1 MMKKSLL
8 AWMLTA
14 TASLAHPGH
23 DTPVADGPLHWI
35 VHLDHL
41 AAILAA
47 AALVWLVSG
56 FRPLAALRRWLA
68 RD

>member
-1 MMKKSLL
+1 MKKSLL

-14 TASLAHPGH
+14 TAASAHPGH
-23 DTPVADGPLHWI
+23 DPAIPDGALHWL

-41 AAILAA
+41 AVIVAGVALIWLA
-47 AALVWLVSG
+47 LST
-56 FRPLAALRRWLA
+56 RPIAALRRWLA